1 MSESDSSWFLQGQDR
16 SELVPLILWSLSFF
30 FLQHP
35 KRIILNSP
43 RSLIVRVLV
52 PVMIVMMYSRD
63 RAWMARPLMS
73 QVSFVVCSCHRKFF
87 ACVTDDKTKL
97 LAPAVV
103 QKVGSAIHW
112 INLFPLGSAIGF
124 RNTYPVDSAIQL
136 LNNWDLD
143 IKASCEPAL
152 ESCSGPTRVYQ
163 VLSMRHDWPV
173 LKSHWYRLAS
183 KVNLQ
188 VRNYKKE

>member
-1 MSESDSSWFLQGQDR
+1 MK
-16 SELVPLILWSLSFF
+16 SFIF
-30 FLQHP
+30 FLQHT
-35 KRIILNSP
+35 KRIFLNSP

-52 PVMIVMMYSRD
+52 PVMIVMMYGRD

-73 QVSFVVCSCHRKFF
+73 QVSFVFCSCHRKFP
-87 ACVTDDKTKL
+87 ASVTDDKTKL
-97 LAPAVV
+97 LAPVV
-103 QKVGSAIHW
+103 QKVDSAIHW
-112 INLFPLGSAIGF
+112 INLFPLDSAIGF

-173 LKSHWYRLAS
+173 LKSH
-183 KVNLQ
+183 
-188 VRNYKKE
+188 